1 MLNQNTSAETNFFLA
16 NMQIDTVGK
25 MGNTFVNI

>member
-1 MLNQNTSAETNFFLA
+1 MLNGNTSAETNFLA

-25 MGNTFVNI
+25 MGNIFVTI